1 MSSLLLEQSNLEKER
16 EELLELMQREVTAET
31 LSIIRTIANFNQDQ
45 GRTFSVNVSY
55 TGAQNAD
62 AK

>member
-1 MSSLLLEQSNLEKER
+1 MSSLLLGQSDLEKER

-45 GRTFSVNVSY
+45 ERNFSVNVSY